1 MPSASTEALPVRL
14 SREAASNTCAMVSA
28 KAKFAPRKMPLRAV
42 GMTTSV
48 GTAMLT
54 A

>member
-1 MPSASTEALPVRL
+1 
-14 SREAASNTCAMVSA
+14 MVSA

-42 GMTTSV
+42 GMSASV
-48 GTAMLT
+48 GVAMLI